1 MFLSR
6 VVLDSTIAFSFWTLL
21 MMGFQDSFS
30 GDPKMLKAARVLRF
44 GGFTTSGDFSPGLS
58 GLNPQVTKNWRHN
71 SIALGNL
78 PFFVDFFGISLFKD
92 LHISYIMYNI
102 YLYIHIYHTYLQ
114 FHGVILC
121 KFWLQ
126 GLWQPFEVWLR
137 EAEGWNHRRD
147 NDMFLLDRA

>member
-1 MFLSR
+1 
-6 VVLDSTIAFSFWTLL
+6 
-21 MMGFQDSFS
+21 MGFQDSKPAIGTCWKLLGS
-30 GDPKMLKAARVLRF
+30 L
-44 GGFTTSGDFSPGLS
+44 GLEDS
-58 GLNPQVTKNWRHN
+58 QLLVISRQDCRTDPQVTKNWRHN

-92 LHISYIMYNI
+92 LHISYIMFDI
-102 YLYIHIYHTYLQ
+102 YIYFFFYIHIYHTYLQ

-147 NDMFLLDRA
+147 NDMFLLDRAYISKRWRKLSFQ